1 MDYINWCLPSKGKL
15 DILSQGPDASNSL
28 TKNGDDLTNLV
39 HSVREQ
45 AKGFI
50 TPAWPNF
57 INKVYLKDD
66 IANIPKD
73 NNCSQLVADQV
84 KKCLGEPWTKGEK
97 HAVDFLSAVTG
108 QDCQITGD
116 YEGDSAAAEQI
127 VFDAQKGEAKV
138 SPLCPSHRI
147 TLNDEL
153 TSTSISS
160 ASCAAYH
167 CHTSRRDEQ

>member
-15 DILSQGPDASNSL
+15 DILSQGPEVSNSL
-28 TKNGDDLTNLV
+28 TKNGDDLKNLV
-39 HSVREQ
+39 HSVRDQ
-45 AKGFI
+45 AKGRLV
-50 TPAWPNF
+50 PAWPNF
-57 INKVYLKDD
+57 INKAYLKDD
-66 IANIPKD
+66 IANIPKG

-84 KKCLGEPWTKGEK
+84 KKCLSEPWTKGEK

-108 QDCQITGD
+108 QECQITGD

-147 TLNDEL
+147 TF
-153 TSTSISS
+153 
-160 ASCAAYH
+160 
-167 CHTSRRDEQ
+167 